1 MRALRKPLGKYQVKV
16 EDWKSQWI
24 IQSSNVFFTP
34 RDWSTLAREKSHQ
47 SIYFIQHLV
56 CQKELENETSHDKN
70 VKNKYGK
77 WTQHT
82 TVAGVIA
89 AVLSSSGP
97 AAALSGIG
105 IIAGFLCFVW
115 LHINGIYSQE
125 QKASYKYHEA
135 RENNFNRCGKA
146 LYNQQVVF
154 KSNKRWLNLTLMLN
168 STWFWVKS
176 NSVIR
181 WKTSLG
187 KKQMELTWRWRY

>member
-1 MRALRKPLGKYQVKV
+1 M
-16 EDWKSQWI
+16 
-24 IQSSNVFFTP
+24 
-34 RDWSTLAREKSHQ
+34 
-47 SIYFIQHLV
+47 
-56 CQKELENETSHDKN
+56 
-70 VKNKYGK
+70 
-77 WTQHT
+77 
-82 TVAGVIA
+82 AGVIA

-125 QKASYKYHEA
+125 QKASFKNREA

-168 STWFWVKS
+168 ST
-176 NSVIR
+176 
-181 WKTSLG
+181 
-187 KKQMELTWRWRY
+187 